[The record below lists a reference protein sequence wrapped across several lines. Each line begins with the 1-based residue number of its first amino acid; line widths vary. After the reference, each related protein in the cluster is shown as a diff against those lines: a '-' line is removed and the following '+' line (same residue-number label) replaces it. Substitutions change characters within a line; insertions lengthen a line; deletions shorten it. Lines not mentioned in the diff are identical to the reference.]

1 MASID
6 IRRKHGKTPAEARAL
21 VEKTADSMSRKFG
34 IAGQWDGDT
43 LHFHRSGVKG
53 HIEVTNTELIV
64 HAELGFLLGAM
75 KPMIERE
82 IEGQIDKR
90 LT

>member
-6 IRRKHGKTPAEARAL
+6 IRRPHGKTHAEARAL
-21 VEKTADSMSRKFG
+21 VDKTADSLSKKFG
-34 IAGQWDGDT
+34 VASEWAGDT
-43 LHFHRSGVKG
+43 LHFRRSGVIG
-53 HIEVTNTELIV
+53 RIEVTKTELIV

-82 IEGQIDKR
+82 IKVQLDKR

>member
-6 IRRKHGKTPAEARAL
+6 IRRHHGKSHAEARAL
-21 VEKTADSMSRKFG
+21 VDKTADAMVKKFG
-34 IAGQWDGDT
+34 IASEWDGDT

-53 HIEVTNTELIV
+53 SIEVTKTELIV

-82 IEGQIDKR
+82 IETQIDKR

>member
-6 IRRKHGKTPAEARAL
+6 IRRHHGKTRAEARAL
-21 VEKTADSMSRKFG
+21 VDKTAVSMRTKFG
-34 IAGQWDGDT
+34 IASEWDGDT
-43 LHFHRSGVKG
+43 LHFSRSGVNG
-53 HIEVTNTELIV
+53 RIEVTSTELIV

-75 KPMIERE
+75 KPVIERE
-82 IEGQIDKR
+82 IADQLDKR

>member
-21 VEKTADSMSRKFG
+21 VEKTAHSMSTKFG
-34 IAGQWDGDT
+34 ITSHWEGDT

-53 HIEVTNTELIV
+53 YIEVTKSELIV

>member
-1 MASID
+1 MPTID
-6 IRRKHGKTPAEARAL
+6 IRRKHGKTPKQAHAL
-21 VEKTADSMSRKFG
+21 VDKTATAMGKKFG
-34 IAGQWDGDT
+34 LAHEWDGDT
-43 LHFHRSGVKG
+43 LHFKRSGVNG
-53 HIEVTNTELIV
+53 TIEVTKTEIVV

-82 IEGQIDKR
+82 IEEKLDAH

>member
-6 IRRKHGKTPAEARAL
+6 IRRKHGKTPEEARAL
-21 VEKTADSMSRKFG
+21 VDNTANSLSKKFG
-34 IAGQWDGDT
+34 VASEWQGDT
-43 LHFHRSGVKG
+43 LHFSRSGVNG
-53 HIEVTNTELIV
+53 QIQVTKTELIV

-82 IEGQIDKR
+82 IEAHLDKR

>member
-21 VEKTADSMSRKFG
+21 VEKTADSMSKKFG
-34 IAGQWDGDT
+34 IASQWDGDT
-43 LHFHRSGVKG
+43 LRFQRSGVTG
-53 HIEVTNTELIV
+53 HIEVTKTELIV

>member
-6 IRRKHGKTPAEARAL
+6 IRRPHGKTHAQARAL
-21 VEKTADSMSRKFG
+21 VDKTADALGKKFG
-34 IAGQWDGDT
+34 VASEWDGDT
-43 LHFHRSGVKG
+43 LNFHRSGVNG
-53 HIEVTNTELIV
+53 RIEVTASELIV

-82 IEGQIDKR
+82 IEAQLDKR

>member
-6 IRRKHGKTPAEARAL
+6 IRRHHGKTHAQARAL
-21 VEKTADSMSRKFG
+21 VDKTAVSMRNKFG
-34 IAGQWDGDT
+34 ISSEWTGDT
-43 LHFHRSGVKG
+43 LHFSRSGVKG
-53 HIEVTNTELIV
+53 TIEVTASELIV

-75 KPMIERE
+75 KPVIERE
-82 IEGQIDKR
+82 ISDQLDKR

>member
-6 IRRKHGKTPAEARAL
+6 IRRPHGKTRAEARAL
-21 VEKTADSMSRKFG
+21 VDKTADTMSQKFG
-34 IAGQWDGDT
+34 IASEWDGDT

-53 HIEVTNTELIV
+53 RIEVTPSELIV

-82 IEGQIDKR
+82 IEGQLTKR

>member
-6 IRRKHGKTPAEARAL
+6 IRRVHGKTPAEARAL
-21 VEKTADSMSRKFG
+21 VDKTADSMGKKFG
-34 IAGQWDGDT
+34 VTSEWDGDT
-43 LHFHRSGVKG
+43 LHFRRSGVNGRIQVTKT
-53 HIEVTNTELIV
+53 EVIV

-75 KPMIERE
+75 KPVIERE
-82 IEGQIDKR
+82 IESQLDKR

>member
-1 MASID
+1 MATID
-6 IRRKHGKTPAEARAL
+6 IRRKHGKTHAEARAT
-21 VEKTADSMSRKFG
+21 VDKTAAALTQRFG
-34 IAGQWDGDT
+34 VDTQWDGDT
-43 LHFHRSGVKG
+43 LHFRRSGVNG
-53 HIEVTNTELIV
+53 RIEVTKTELII

-82 IEGQIDKR
+82 IENHLDKR

>member
-6 IRRKHGKTPAEARAL
+6 IRRPHGKTHAQARAL
-21 VEKTADSMSRKFG
+21 VDKTADSLGKKFG
-34 IAGQWDGDT
+34 VASEWDGDT
-43 LHFHRSGVKG
+43 LTFHRSGVNG
-53 HIEVTNTELIV
+53 RIQVTPTELIV

-82 IEGQIDKR
+82 IEAQLDKR